1 MTTVQK
7 HYTELEQLINKLH
20 DSITSEW
27 VINNYDGGAGLGQ
40 HDLLDEALH
49 KIQDAKALYE
59 QRKKL

>member
-1 MTTVQK
+1 MTG
-7 HYTELEQLINKLH
+7 LH
-20 DSITSEW
+20 STWMQMSEW

-59 QRKKL
+59 LRKKL